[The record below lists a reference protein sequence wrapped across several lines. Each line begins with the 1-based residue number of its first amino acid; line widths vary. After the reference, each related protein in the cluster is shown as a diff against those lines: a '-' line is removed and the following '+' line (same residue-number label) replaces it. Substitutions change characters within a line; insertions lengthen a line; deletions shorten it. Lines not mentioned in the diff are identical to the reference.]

1 MLEMLAAA
9 NAAFAVIKKTIENGR
24 DIASCGSAIAKFTQS
39 EDQLQSDL
47 HKKKNS
53 LWTNFLGKEDSDLEE
68 FMALEQIRV
77 KKEQLREYMQ
87 LYGRAGLYQDYIK
100 FVAEARK
107 KRKEAAQK
115 RAKKKRE
122 LEDLLLK
129 IFLYV
134 LLAILGSGLIFVVVF
149 ILRKKGMI

>member
-1 MLEMLAAA
+1 MLELLSAA
-9 NAAFAVIKKTIENGR
+9 NVAYGIIKKTIENGKE
-24 DIASCGSAIAKFTQS
+24 ISSCGAAIAKFVQS
-39 EDQLQSDL
+39 EDQLQQDL
-47 HKKKNS
+47 HKKRNS
-53 LWTNFLGKEDSDLEE
+53 VWTTFLGKSDNDLEE

-87 LYGRAGLYQDYIK
+87 LYGRAGLYQDYVK

-107 KRKEAAQK
+107 NRKEAAQK

-122 LEDLLLK
+122 LEDLSLK

-134 LLAILGSGLIFVVVF
+134 LLAILGSALIFVVVF

>member
-39 EDQLQSDL
+39 EDKLQADL

-53 LWTNFLGKEDSDLEE
+53 IWTTFLGKEDSDLEE
-68 FMALEQIRV
+68 FMALEQIRA

-87 LYGRAGLYQDYIK
+87 LYGRAGLYQDYLK
-100 FVAEARK
+100 FCAEARK
-107 KRKEAAQK
+107 QRKEKAEK
-115 RAKKKRE
+115 LAKKKRE

>member
-1 MLEMLAAA
+1 
-9 NAAFAVIKKTIENGR
+9 
-24 DIASCGSAIAKFTQS
+24 
-39 EDQLQSDL
+39 
-47 HKKKNS
+47 
-53 LWTNFLGKEDSDLEE
+53 
-68 FMALEQIRV
+68 
-77 KKEQLREYMQ
+77 MQ

-134 LLAILGSGLIFVVVF
+134 LLAIFGSGLIFVVVF

>member
-1 MLEMLAAA
+1 
-9 NAAFAVIKKTIENGR
+9 
-24 DIASCGSAIAKFTQS
+24 
-39 EDQLQSDL
+39 
-47 HKKKNS
+47 
-53 LWTNFLGKEDSDLEE
+53 
-68 FMALEQIRV
+68 
-77 KKEQLREYMQ
+77 MQ

>member
-1 MLEMLAAA
+1 MLELLSAA
-9 NAAFAVIKKTIENGR
+9 NVAYGIIKKTIENGKE
-24 DIASCGSAIAKFTQS
+24 ISSCGAAIAKFVQS
-39 EDQLQSDL
+39 EDQLQQDL
-47 HKKKNS
+47 HKKRNS
-53 LWTNFLGKEDSDLEE
+53 VWTTFLGKSDNDLEE

-87 LYGRAGLYQDYIK
+87 LYGRAGLYQDYVK

-107 KRKEAAQK
+107 NRKEAAQK

-122 LEDLLLK
+122 LEDLSLK

-134 LLAILGSGLIFVVVF
+134 LLAIFGSGLIFVVVF

>member
-1 MLEMLAAA
+1 MLEILAAA
-9 NAAFAVIKKTIENGR
+9 NAAFAVIKKTIENGK
-24 DIASCGSAIAKFTQS
+24 DIASCGAAISKFVQS
-39 EDQLQSDL
+39 EDKLQADL

-53 LWTNFLGKEDSDLEE
+53 IWTTFLGKEDSDLEE
-68 FMALEQIRV
+68 FMALEQIRA

-87 LYGRAGLYQDYIK
+87 LYGRAGLYQDYLK
-100 FVAEARK
+100 FCAEARK
-107 KRKEAAQK
+107 QRKENAEK
-115 RAKKKRE
+115 IAKKKRE

-134 LLAILGSGLIFVVVF
+134 LLAIFGSGLIFVVVF